1 MSRFHESFI
10 LVHRRFISYI
20 ICIRINFIQKLL
32 LTLVCFL
39 FLTSLAS
46 ADMKLY
52 AIRDAPIY
60 LLIDNSVTVSII
72 LDASNSSVIVEESIP
87 DGCILLDSSHN
98 ATFINESRT
107 LLWNLSTQSTT
118 VERVINYTVCFNESK
133 KYKFKGKI
141 VSNKSYH
148 NTVKGDKSIYVV
160 NSTDDFK
167 KNKTKLLGGIDLEY
181 VLTPSVKTQIR
192 YEKLFILRV
201 NESISLNSSFFK
213 LSHSNSNGIKE
224 SFFYQ
229 LVNESWILFDPTVEE
244 LFEGESYILKLVT
257 RKHHTFSINNQELVL
272 IFGGLNLFSDSWLK
286 ESILPNPIEPDEQS
300 VIDKLSLVYTL
311 NGFTQDSLIYT
322 DRALY
327 RGVNEFQYLINCSI
341 NQTIS
346 IDYSFPTGSR
356 IILKQLYQLTDGGWV
371 EINYTTSIHE
381 STIFRQEYIY
391 HYGSIEEFNIS
402 VNGSLGFT
410 AFIDPEIDNDLGY
423 WRDTF
428 GDETGVA
435 KNNNLTVDG
444 EKVILDWVL
453 GSETKYN
460 FDVGI
465 TLHHSMVQINST
477 HYLNVYTG
485 YDYVNYDG
493 FAVVLILNTTDWT
506 VSNGV
511 KHEFD
516 TNNAYNSLVQIDST
530 HYLNTYRGVDSDGF
544 GVVLTVNTTDWTVNS
559 GTKHEFDT
567 SSAEHI
573 SLVQINSTHYLAT
586 YRSTSYTGY
595 AIILTVNTTDWTI
608 TSGTRHLF
616 DSTGGNIYNSLIKIN
631 TTHYLSAYNDAY
643 GGQTMILTVNTTDWT
658 ITNGTKHE
666 FDTSYGYYNS
676 LAQINSTHYLNAYMG
691 DSIEGQAIVLT
702 VNATDWTVSSETK
715 YEYDDTNV
723 QHQSLTKIDDRHYL
737 CIDMADGPYDAGN
750 SRILT
755 VDTSDWTITGGAIH
769 QYDTVLGYYASVVKV
784 DSTHYLNAYVGPSWF
799 YGSAVVITINQ
810 PSFGNLTSS
819 AVSPNHLGVWNQ
831 ICANVNYSQFTNIT
845 FQLLNATDN
854 KSISGFNNIH
864 LASDGDCL
872 NISGLSTDY
881 SSIRLFGNASTT
893 NINNTVTIYD
903 WNITWNTSVIISEN
917 HTIPTVPDFAPTNY
931 TIHINA
937 SSTATVTNCNLSV
950 CFEGNNSC
958 IIDNVNMSHYGDFWN
973 TTTVANADGIWN
985 WSVTCL
991 DTYGETASVS
1001 DNFTISND
1009 VPENLTSTIS
1019 PIPAESSNNLTANA
1033 TADDQEGATLT
1044 WSWNWFINNISV
1056 STQQVLGSGN
1066 ISADDQVVVQANASD
1081 GYNTTLLNSSILTIG
1096 DDVAPSL
1103 HCWLSASSGS
1113 VTVQRTIYCNS
1124 SDTSGNIEPG
1134 FPKFSFHDPNGQ
1146 FIGNYSMTCI
1156 GYPQYAYN
1164 YTFGTV
1170 GTYTNFSFFTRD
1182 QSSNERQNL
1191 STQNDLNY
1199 TASSTSTPG
1208 TGGGTSGE
1216 PAVVIIRREEISVIT
1231 INIHPEVPL
1240 APLSDQFPEYL
1251 NHLITFK
1258 LTSFNDT
1265 HLSDSSKTD
1274 SRGNL
1279 LYVLPQSIRKL
1290 PLGSHYNLT
1299 YFSRDIFIK
1308 SVQVI
1313 IISEREL
1320 WGVLPRSVVYKISS
1334 ELDTKCTDIRVI
1346 REKEDCS
1353 LIVKS
1358 VIDVEN
1364 SVTASVTPT
1373 GFRACVSGVS
1383 LDLNERVYGKFIV
1396 STDCYETDKV
1406 VDFTIVRTTCPDLG
1420 IALLVGTMEVFNM
1433 EVCRLHYTLFN
1444 ILLFGGILYQTSY
1457 LVKSKKKFNWLTSFV
1472 YLLVINVVFLI
1483 I

>member
-107 LLWNLSTQSTT
+107 LLWNLSTQPIIA
-118 VERVINYTVCFNESK
+118 ERVINYTVRFSESK

-141 VSNKSYH
+141 ESNKSYH
-148 NTVKGDKSIYVV
+148 NIVKGDKSIYVV
-160 NSTDDFK
+160 NSTDGFK

-181 VLTPSVKTQIR
+181 VLISSVKTQIR

-229 LVNESWILFDPTVEE
+229 FVNGSWILFDPAVEE
-244 LFEGESYILKLVT
+244 LVEDESYILKLVT
-257 RKHHTFSINNQELVL
+257 RKRHTFNVNNQELVFVL
-272 IFGGLNLFSDSWLK
+272 GESELFSDSWIK
-286 ESILPNPIEPDEQS
+286 ESILPDPIEPDEQL
-300 VIDKLSLVYTL
+300 VVDKLGLIYTL
-311 NGFTQDSLIYT
+311 NGFTQDNLIYT
-322 DRALY
+322 DKALY
-327 RGVNEFQYLINCSI
+327 RGVNEFQYLINCSV
-341 NQTIS
+341 NQTLSIS
-346 IDYSFPTGSR
+346 YDFPSDSR
-356 IILKQLYQLTDGGWV
+356 IILKQLFKLTDSGWNKTDYSTV
-371 EINYTTSIHE
+371 IHE
-381 STIFRQEYIY
+381 PTIFRQEYVY

-410 AFIDPEIDNDLGY
+410 AFIDPEINNDIGY

-428 GDETGVA
+428 DDETGVST
-435 KNNNLTVDG
+435 KNNLTVHDG
-444 EKVILDWVL
+444 AVRLDWFV
-453 GSETKYN
+453 GSETKYE
-460 FDVGI
+460 FDTSDVYHNS
-465 TLHHSMVQINST
+465 LVQINST

-485 YDYVNYDG
+485 VDLDG
-493 FAVVLILNTTDWT
+493 FALVLTLNTTDWT
-506 VSNGV
+506 VAGGT

-516 TNNAYNSLVQIDST
+516 TVYCEYNSLVQIDST
-530 HYLNTYRGVDSDGF
+530 HYLNAYLGTNYDGI
-544 GVVLTVNTTDWTVNS
+544 GVVLTVNTTDWTIDS
-559 GTKHEFDT
+559 GTKHVFDT
-567 SSAEHI
+567 YDRYG
-573 SLVQINSTHYLAT
+573 SLVQINLTHYLVT
-586 YRSTSYTGY
+586 YGDVSNNGY
-595 AIILTVNTTDWTI
+595 AAILIVNTTDWTI
-608 TSGTRHLF
+608 TNGTRHLF
-616 DSTGGNIYNSLIKIN
+616 DSTGQNRYNSLIKIN
-631 TTHYLSAYNDAY
+631 TTHYLNAYDDAY
-643 GGQTMILTVNTTDWT
+643 GGQAIILTVNTTDLS

-666 FDTSYGYYNS
+666 FDTDYGYYNG

-723 QHQSLTKIDDRHYL
+723 QHQSLTKIDDTHYL
-737 CIDMADGPYDAGN
+737 CIDMADSPGYDGN

-755 VDTSDWTITGGAIH
+755 VDTSDWTITSGAIH
-769 QYDTVLGYYASVVKV
+769 QYDTIFGYFASVVKV
-784 DSTHYLNAYVGPSWF
+784 DSTHYLNAYTGP
-799 YGSAVVITINQ
+799 YYDGHAIVLTIKK
-810 PSFGNLTSS
+810 PSSGNFTSTS
-819 AVSPNHLGVWNQ
+819 VTPNHLGVWNQ
-831 ICANVNYSQFTNIT
+831 FCANINYSQSTNAT
-845 FQLLNATDN
+845 FQLLNASN
-854 KSISGFNNIH
+854 NQVISGFNSIQ
-864 LASDGDCL
+864 LDSGGDCL

-881 SSIRLFGNASTT
+881 SSVRLFFNVSTT
-893 NINNTVTIYD
+893 DINNTLTLYD

-917 HTIPTVPDFAPTNY
+917 RTIPTNPDFAPITY

-937 SSTATVTNCNLSV
+937 TSTATVTNCNLSV

-958 IIDNVNMSHYGDFWN
+958 TIDNVNMSHYGDFWN
-973 TTTVANADGIWN
+973 TTTLANADGIWN
-985 WSVTCL
+985 WSIICL
-991 DTYGETASVS
+991 DSYGETASVS
-1001 DNFTISND
+1001 NNFSVFNNP
-1009 VPENLTSTIS
+1009 PENLTSSIS
-1019 PIPAESSNNLTANA
+1019 PTPAESSDNLTANG

-1044 WSWNWFINNISV
+1044 WSWNWFVNNISV
-1056 STQQVLGSGN
+1056 STQKILGSGN
-1066 ISADDQVVVQANASD
+1066 ISVDDQVVVQANASD

-1096 DDVAPSL
+1096 DGTAPSL
-1103 HCWLSASSGS
+1103 RCWLSASSGS
-1113 VTVQRTIYCNS
+1113 VTIQQTIYCNS
-1124 SDTSGNIEPG
+1124 SDASGNIEPG
-1134 FPKFSFHDPNGQ
+1134 FPKFSFYDPNAQ
-1146 FIGNYSMTCI
+1146 PLGNYSMTCI
-1156 GYPQYAYN
+1156 GYPQYEYN

-1199 TASSTSTPG
+1199 TAASTSTPG
-1208 TGGGTSGE
+1208 TGGGGGGE
-1216 PAVVIIRREEISVIT
+1216 PPVVIIRREEISTIT
-1231 INIHPEVPL
+1231 INVHPEVPL

-1258 LTSFNDT
+1258 LTSFNET

-1279 LYVLPQSIRKL
+1279 LYTLPQTIRKL

-1299 YFSRDIFIK
+1299 YYSRDIFIK
-1308 SVQVI
+1308 SIQVI

-1334 ELDTKCTDIRVI
+1334 ELDTKCTEIRVI
-1346 REKEDCS
+1346 REKEGCS
-1353 LIVKS
+1353 LVVKS

-1373 GFRACVSGVS
+1373 GFRACVSGVN

-1420 IALLVGTMEVFNM
+1420 IAPLVGTMEVFNI

-1483 I
+1483 T